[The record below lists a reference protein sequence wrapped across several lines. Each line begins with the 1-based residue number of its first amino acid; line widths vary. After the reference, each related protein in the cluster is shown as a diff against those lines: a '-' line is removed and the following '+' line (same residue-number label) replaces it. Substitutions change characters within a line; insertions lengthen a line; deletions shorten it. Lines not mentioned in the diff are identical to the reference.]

1 MPVSYD
7 FARRTAVVTGGS
19 KGIGRAIAERLLR
32 TGAQVWTWDLEPT
45 TNDPMQHV
53 TMDVTDPGQISAAV
67 ARVLSGDG
75 RIDILVNNAGFI
87 GGTRSVEELD
97 PADWRRIVDVNLTGV
112 FEVSRQ
118 VVPVMRRAGW
128 GRIVN
133 IASLA
138 GKEGTP
144 GLSAYSAAKAGVIAF
159 TKSLGKELADT
170 EIRVN
175 SVAPA
180 AVATDILEQ
189 MDPRAVQVMIE
200 KSPLK
205 RLGTVDEVAD
215 LVLWLCSEACTFSTG
230 AVFDLSG
237 GRATY

>member
-1 MPVSYD
+1 M
-7 FARRTAVVTGGS
+7 VTGGS
-19 KGIGRAIAERLLR
+19 KGIGHAIAERLLEA
-32 TGAQVWTWDLEPT
+32 GAQVWSWDVEPT
-45 TNDPMQHV
+45 TSRHIRYV
-53 TMDVTDPGQISAAV
+53 TMDVTESVQISAAV
-67 ARVLSGDG
+67 ARVLDEGPG
-75 RIDILVNNAGFI
+75 IEILVNSAGFI
-87 GGTRSVEELD
+87 GGTRSVEELA

-138 GKEGTP
+138 GKEGTS

-159 TKSLGKELADT
+159 TKSLGKELANT

-180 AVATDILEQ
+180 AIATDILAQ
-189 MDPRAVQVMIE
+189 MDQTAV
-200 KSPLK
+200 
-205 RLGTVDEVAD
+205 
-215 LVLWLCSEACTFSTG
+215 
-230 AVFDLSG
+230 
-237 GRATY
+237 

>member
-1 MPVSYD
+1 MPISYE
-7 FARRTAVVTGGS
+7 FSRRTAVVTGGS
-19 KGIGRAIAERLLR
+19 KGIGRAIAERLLGA
-32 TGAQVWTWDLEPT
+32 GAQVWTWDLEPT
-45 TNDPMQHV
+45 TNDRMQHV
-53 TMDVTDPGQISAAV
+53 TVDVTDTGQISAAV
-67 ARVLSGDG
+67 ARVLGEGSQ
-75 RIDILVNNAGFI
+75 IDILVNNAGFI

-97 PADWRRIVDVNLTGV
+97 PADWRRIIDVNLTGV

-133 IASLA
+133 MASLA

-159 TKSLGKELADT
+159 TKSLGKELAST

-180 AVATDILEQ
+180 AIATDILEQ
-189 MDPRAVQVMIE
+189 MDRTTVQVMIE

-215 LVLWLCSEACTFSTG
+215 LVLWLCSESCSFSTG

>member
-1 MPVSYD
+1 MPVSYG
-7 FARRTAVVTGGS
+7 FSGRTAVVTGAS
-19 KGIGRAIAERLLR
+19 KGIGRAIAERLL
-32 TGAQVWTWDLEPT
+32 GAGARVWSWDLEPAT
-45 TNDPMQHV
+45 GGPLQHV
-53 TMDVTDPGQISAAV
+53 TVDVTDSAQICAAL
-67 ARVLSGDG
+67 ARISSEGG
-75 RIDILVNNAGFI
+75 GIDILVNNAGFV
-87 GGTRSVEELD
+87 GGTRPVEELD
-97 PADWRRIVDVNLTGV
+97 PAAWRRIVDVNLTGV
-112 FEVSRQ
+112 FDVSRQ

-144 GLSAYSAAKAGVIAF
+144 GLSAYSAAKAGVIAL

-170 EIRVN
+170 GIRVN
-175 SVAPA
+175 CVAPA
-180 AVATDILEQ
+180 AVATDILAQ
-189 MDPRAVQVMIE
+189 MDPAAVEAMIA

-215 LVLWLCSEACTFSTG
+215 LVLWLCSEACSFSTG

>member
-1 MPVSYD
+1 
-7 FARRTAVVTGGS
+7 
-19 KGIGRAIAERLLR
+19 
-32 TGAQVWTWDLEPT
+32 
-45 TNDPMQHV
+45 MQHV
-53 TMDVTDPGQISAAV
+53 TMDVTDTGQISSAL

-97 PADWRRIVDVNLTGV
+97 PADWRRIIDVNLTGV

-133 IASLA
+133 MASLA

-159 TKSLGKELADT
+159 TKSLGKRVGEHRDT
-170 EIRVN
+170 GEQRCSGSDRDRHPGAN
-175 SVAPA
+175 GSNNRAGHDRKKPTE
-180 AVATDILEQ
+180 AVGD
-189 MDPRAVQVMIE
+189 R
-200 KSPLK
+200 
-205 RLGTVDEVAD
+205 G
-215 LVLWLCSEACTFSTG
+215 
-230 AVFDLSG
+230 
-237 GRATY
+237 

>member
-7 FARRTAVVTGGS
+7 FAQRTAVVTGGS
-19 KGIGRAIAERLLR
+19 KGIGRAIAERLLSA
-32 TGAQVWTWDLEPT
+32 GAQVWSWDIEPRASER
-45 TNDPMQHV
+45 MRHV
-53 TMDVTDPGQISAAV
+53 TMDVTDTVQISAAV
-67 ARVLSGDG
+67 ARVLDEGS

-87 GGTRSVEELD
+87 GGTRSVDELD
-97 PADWRRIVDVNLTGV
+97 PADWRRIIDVNLTGV

-133 IASLA
+133 MASLA

-159 TKSLGKELADT
+159 TKSLGKELANT

-180 AVATDILEQ
+180 AIATDILEQ
-189 MDPRAVQVMIE
+189 MDQTTVQVMIE

-215 LVLWLCSEACTFSTG
+215 LVLWLCSEACSFSTG